1 MSLANLMNQSCTVT
15 TRTDA
20 ATTDRYGNPDRTE
33 ATTSTTCYAEQRT
46 RTETAGEG
54 VVAAE
59 DWLVLLPA
67 GTTVD
72 ANDRVTV
79 GSLVLEVVGPP
90 QPVYNPRTKATSHI
104 ECTARKAG

>member
-1 MSLANLMNQSCTVT
+1 MNQSCTVT

-20 ATTDRYGNPDRTE
+20 GITDRYGNPDRTE
-33 ATTSTTCYAEQRT
+33 ATTTTVCYAEQRT
-46 RTETAGEG
+46 RTEAGGEG
-54 VVAAE
+54 LVAGE

-72 ANDRVTV
+72 AADKITV

-90 QPVYNPRTKATSHI
+90 WPAHNPRTKATSHI
-104 ECTARKAG
+104 ECTCRRAG